1 MEELFKQND
10 RITIE
15 GKVYYINNIPSIRYP
30 EYPYYQL
37 KTIYGDT
44 LEFVHADLPLP
55 TETDQAF
62 NRINHGMEEF
72 MVQDI
77 MSGKKNYINFYGIYK
92 ERLYRLTA
100 ITSYNHSDYSV
111 WNKKS
116 KVAHHFPE
124 EIYGSISY
132 DKNEFALPDHFTFW
146 IRVGK
151 KFNGKKLDEIRTAL
165 IENPELIL
173 SKKKKKEPYS
183 MIVNVQGPIF
193 QRFTGNEDPDTFDII
208 RIEILLRAFSDNS
221 IELCREHKDELL
233 EAAIDKL
240 KSSVKFRNFGVPINF
255 LKVYDIVL
263 THDHRVILSLCLKDL
278 S

>member
-1 MEELFKQND
+1 MAGLLS
-10 RITIE
+10 R

-55 TETDQAF
+55 TETDKAF

-77 MSGKKNYINFYGIYK
+77 MSAKKNYINFYGIYK

-100 ITSYNHSDYSV
+100 ITRYNYSDYSV

-116 KVAHHFPE
+116 DVGHHFPE

-132 DKNEFALPDHFTFW
+132 DEKEFALPDHFTGVSYVAESGSLRE
-146 IRVGK
+146 IAGK
-151 KFNGKKLDEIRTAL
+151 TGQLLWSNLNSSCGPGLAVTA
-165 IENPELIL
+165 
-173 SKKKKKEPYS
+173 K
-183 MIVNVQGPIF
+183 
-193 QRFTGNEDPDTFDII
+193 
-208 RIEILLRAFSDNS
+208 NS
-221 IELCREHKDELL
+221 N
-233 EAAIDKL
+233 
-240 KSSVKFRNFGVPINF
+240 FRNPLPF
-255 LKVYDIVL
+255 
-263 THDHRVILSLCLKDL
+263 
-278 S
+278 